1 MYRESSTD
9 SYHDRSDD
17 EDDLPFDMDS
27 WNDDDD
33 SLECS
38 RPGNPLPKI
47 LNDESEINSI
57 KCSGYLPETEN
68 SNPGSLLS
76 QKRVR
81 GESLDGHYLHQ
92 LASSGER
99 WQFQKCS
106 YRPPHLLRCDSNM
119 FSQSYLVP
127 VQVPNN
133 SIEDRGDEI
142 VGNLKELE
150 LLDIQNS
157 VLNEIDGGEHGDH
170 RSKKSRI
177 NSHNNLLKS
186 VENIEIIS
194 QKRKKCHEVD
204 EEKFSHFTNWDL

>member
-9 SYHDRSDD
+9 SYHDSED
-17 EDDLPFDMDS
+17 DDLPFDMDS
-27 WNDDDD
+27 WNEDDD
-33 SLECS
+33 SFECS

-47 LNDESEINSI
+47 LNDESERNPS
-57 KCSGYLPETEN
+57 KCSNYLSETDN
-68 SNPGSLLS
+68 NPLSLLS

-92 LASSGER
+92 LTSSGER
-99 WQFQKCS
+99 WQFQKC
-106 YRPPHLLRCDSNM
+106 YLPPHLLRYDSNM

-127 VQVPNN
+127 VHVPND
-133 SIEDRGDEI
+133 SIEVRGDEAI
-142 VGNLKELE
+142 VENLQELE
-150 LLDIQNS
+150 LLDDRS
-157 VLNEIDGGEHGDH
+157 SSALNELNGDESGDH

-177 NSHNNLLKS
+177 NSQSNLLKS

-204 EEKFSHFTNWDL
+204 EEFSHFTNWDL